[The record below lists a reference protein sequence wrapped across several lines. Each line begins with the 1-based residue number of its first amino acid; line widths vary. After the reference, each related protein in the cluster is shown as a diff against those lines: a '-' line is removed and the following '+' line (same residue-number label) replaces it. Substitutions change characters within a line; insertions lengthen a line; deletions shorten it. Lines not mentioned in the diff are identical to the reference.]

1 MKKTA
6 TQSLSK
12 QAMVLIMA
20 RGISFLVTLGIP
32 LILVRYL
39 TQAEFGAYKQSIL
52 LYTTAVTLLP
62 WGMSQSLY
70 YFIPQDPK
78 DRGGYLANSFLFL
91 VGIGIL
97 SLVGFSFAGP
107 TLQHYF
113 HSTELANSA
122 MIIGIYLFFMIS
134 SIHWEIVLVADNRAK
149 EAAGVILLNET
160 FKAVALIGSALIW
173 HSFTGIMTA
182 IAVAAAIRFFLLGAY
197 FFQDL
202 KVVLK
207 GPNLLLLRKQWSY
220 AMPFGLISVL
230 SFSQDYFHQYY
241 VSYSFSPADFAIYAV
256 GCLQLPLIDLFY
268 SSIGDVAMVKMAE
281 HLRIQDIVGLRNVW
295 HDAMLKLAII
305 FLPMMIYLVIVSN
318 LFITTLF
325 TQNYQAS
332 VPIFIVSTIGMFLS
346 ALLFVDP
353 VMRVFGEMRFMLI
366 ITILRLPVTF
376 TLVVGA
382 LTLFGMIGVA
392 ATTIISILLVRA
404 IILIKISRIMQV
416 GIKAILP
423 WPSLG
428 RILLA
433 ALSAALPT
441 VLIINLPLSAKSLL
455 LITALVYGLV
465 FLLAGLALNIFPL
478 EERKMVRDFWDKNS
492 RWLITSF
499 AKEPESK
506 ETQSL

>member
-1 MKKTA
+1 
-6 TQSLSK
+6 
-12 QAMVLIMA
+12 
-20 RGISFLVTLGIP
+20 
-32 LILVRYL
+32 
-39 TQAEFGAYKQSIL
+39 
-52 LYTTAVTLLP
+52 
-62 WGMSQSLY
+62 
-70 YFIPQDPK
+70 
-78 DRGGYLANSFLFL
+78 
-91 VGIGIL
+91 
-97 SLVGFSFAGP
+97 
-107 TLQHYF
+107 
-113 HSTELANSA
+113 
-122 MIIGIYLFFMIS
+122 
-134 SIHWEIVLVADNRAK
+134 
-149 EAAGVILLNET
+149 
-160 FKAVALIGSALIW
+160 
-173 HSFTGIMTA
+173 
-182 IAVAAAIRFFLLGAY
+182 
-197 FFQDL
+197 
-202 KVVLK
+202 
-207 GPNLLLLRKQWSY
+207 
-220 AMPFGLISVL
+220 MPFGLISVL

-281 HLRIQDIVGLRNVW
+281 HLRIHDIVGLRNVW

-392 ATTIISILLVRA
+392 ATTIITILLVRT
-404 IILIKISRIMQV
+404 IILIKISRIMQI

-441 VLIINLPLSAKSLL
+441 VLVINLPLSAKSLL

-492 RWLITSF
+492 RWLITNF